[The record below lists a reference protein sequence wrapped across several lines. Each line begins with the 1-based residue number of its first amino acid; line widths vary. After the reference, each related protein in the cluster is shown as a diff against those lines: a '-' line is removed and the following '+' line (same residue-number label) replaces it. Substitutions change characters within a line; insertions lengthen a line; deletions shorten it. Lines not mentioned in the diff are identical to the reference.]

1 MTGLQH
7 DSRTARDEPL
17 IGRHLIGVVMLDRD
31 GIIVGGHG
39 GPLDGI
45 GSGRHFRDGL
55 PFLGDHH
62 GALDALLEGQAP
74 TIRITD
80 IHLRDAAG
88 RDTATVVHGFCP
100 PDSPAAVLVFVDA
113 AHPGEPDQAV
123 RRQAEVSMGI
133 GLRTAG
139 AIDPT
144 DAAKEAKSVFLANIS
159 HELRTPLNVIIGN
172 AEILRDWDP
181 ETSPAED
188 LRTFADDILENGTDL
203 LDHINDLLDLAKAEA
218 GGISLE
224 EEEVDIGGLIDEAL
238 AAIGEQEDARALS
251 LGHDRQTGLPR
262 LFGDPRRLRQVMQSL
277 LGNAVKFTPDG
288 GSVSVRSYVDAN
300 GCMTIE
306 VEDDGVGIA
315 ADQHD
320 SALQPFGRVAA
331 GAGNRA
337 RAGNGV
343 GLPLARTLMRMHDG
357 TLSLDSAPGDGTLVT
372 LRFPANRGR
381 LCP

>member
-1 MTGLQH
+1 M
-7 DSRTARDEPL
+7 
-17 IGRHLIGVVMLDRD
+17 IGVVMLDRD
-31 GIIVGGHG
+31 GIV
-39 GPLDGI
+39 I
-45 GSGRHFRDGL
+45 GSHGEPFDRGGSGLHYQDGL
-55 PFLGDHH
+55 PFLKTHQGS
-62 GALDALLEGQAP
+62 LNTLLEGQAP
-74 TIRITD
+74 TIRLAD
-80 IHLRDAAG
+80 VRLRDAAE
-88 RDTATVVHGFCP
+88 RDMETVVHGFCP
-100 PDSPAAVLVFVDA
+100 PGSPAAVLVFLDA
-113 AHPGEPDQAV
+113 THPGALEQDVQHRPDT
-123 RRQAEVSMGI
+123 SMGI
-133 GLRTAG
+133 GLRMAG
-139 AIDPT
+139 AASAIDPT

-224 EEEVDIGGLIDEAL
+224 EEEVDIGDLIDEAL

-251 LGHDRQTGLPR
+251 LGHDRQAGLPR

-288 GSVSVRSYVDAN
+288 GSVSVRSFVDPD
-300 GCMTIE
+300 GCTTIE

-331 GAGNRA
+331 TVGNRA

-357 TLSLDSAPGDGTLVT
+357 TLSLDSAPGDGTRVT
-372 LRFPANRGR
+372 LRFPANRRR

>member
-1 MTGLQH
+1 
-7 DSRTARDEPL
+7 
-17 IGRHLIGVVMLDRD
+17 MLDRD
-31 GIIVGGHG
+31 GIVIGGHG
-39 GPLDGI
+39 GPFDGLV
-45 GSGRHFRDGL
+45 SGCRCQDGL
-55 PFLGDHH
+55 PFLKDHQ
-62 GALDALLEGQAP
+62 GALNELLEGQAT
-74 TIRITD
+74 TIRIAD
-80 IHLRDAAG
+80 ICLRGATG
-88 RDTATVVHGFCP
+88 RDTVTVVHGFCP
-100 PDSPAAVLVFVDA
+100 PGSSAAVLVFLDA
-113 AHPGEPDQAV
+113 THPGAPDQDV
-123 RRQAEVSMGI
+123 ERQPDMSRGI
-133 GLRTAG
+133 GLRRAGTAG

-224 EEEVDIGGLIDEAL
+224 EEEVDIGDLIDEAL

-251 LGHDRQTGLPR
+251 LGHDRQAELPR

-288 GSVSVRSYVDAN
+288 GSVSVRSFVDAD

-315 ADQHD
+315 ADQHH

-331 GAGNRA
+331 GVGNRA

-357 TLSLDSAPGDGTLVT
+357 TLSLDSAPGDGTRVT